1 MKQGERLTVSAYYES
16 NKVLGYPTAIFDCV
30 VGSGSYI
37 GVIILFFTNFE
48 KETHTFIDPVKQLKY
63 EKEKE
68 EEMEL

>member
-1 MKQGERLTVSAYYES
+1 MKQGERLTVLAYYES
-16 NKVLGYPTAIFDCV
+16 LGYPTAIFNCV